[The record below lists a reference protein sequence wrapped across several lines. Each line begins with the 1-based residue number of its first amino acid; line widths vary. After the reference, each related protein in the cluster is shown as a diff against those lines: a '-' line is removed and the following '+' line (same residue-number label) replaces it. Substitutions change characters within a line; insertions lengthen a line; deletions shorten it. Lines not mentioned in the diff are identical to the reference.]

1 MEADKEG
8 ERREEV
14 NSEVVQ
20 VEIEGQ
26 PPADLRHV
34 ERVFHSAPGRASN
47 VKDAMNAKNVTNVK
61 NVTLFTFST
70 LSLLLYLL
78 LQLPQRGLFRRRLG
92 LNVRQHD
99 VEDGRER
106 EHDRHRH
113 HHRLPNRQRWAL

>member
-8 ERREEV
+8 KRREEV

-47 VKDAMNAKNVTNVK
+47 VKDAMNAKNVT
-61 NVTLFTFST
+61 LFTFST
-70 LSLLLYLL
+70 LSLLLNLL